1 MDNNKEI
8 EFIAKRYSRGS
19 FNSKKAWKRL
29 GIAHLSW
36 WSRYGM
42 VAAICGAVF
51 LSATAALVY
60 RHYKTDVVPEPA
72 VITANKPVAPT
83 EVVRVID
90 FENTTLPVVISKI
103 KEVYGVEV
111 INLPENSED
120 YHLSLHYEGNAVD
133 LVNTINEI
141 LDTEMRVKE

>member
-8 EFIAKRYSRGS
+8 EFIAKRYRRGS
-19 FNSKKAWKRL
+19 FNSRKAWKRL
-29 GIAHLSW
+29 GIAHFSW
-36 WSRYGM
+36 WSRYGIA
-42 VAAICGAVF
+42 AAISGAVF

-60 RHYKTDVVPEPA
+60 KHYKSDVVAEPA

-83 EVVRVID
+83 EVVKVID
-90 FENTTLPVVISKI
+90 FENTALPVVISKI

-111 INLPENSED
+111 INVPENAET
-120 YHLSLHYEGNAVD
+120 YYLSLHYEGNAID
-133 LVNTINEI
+133 LVLTINEI